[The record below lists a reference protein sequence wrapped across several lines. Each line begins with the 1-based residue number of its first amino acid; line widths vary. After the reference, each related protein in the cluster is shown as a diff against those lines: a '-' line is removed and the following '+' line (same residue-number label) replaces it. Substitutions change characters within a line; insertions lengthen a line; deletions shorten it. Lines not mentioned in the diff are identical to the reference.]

1 MPSAFDLY
9 EFYLQAA
16 DLQGRSIT
24 TTIAGVVVKDVWDP
38 RRKHNEKRLVLSFVG
53 KKKKLPLNKTQA
65 AAVITAARSDDYARW
80 VGVAVILTPGQA
92 TNAKDTIII
101 TPAPAPAGNGEIAE
115 PAAGKEESAAR
126 HLAPA
131 HLTRSQPGPSPAP
144 GRPKFAS

>member
-101 TPAPAPAGNGEIAE
+101 TPAPAQPTNAKDTIITPPAPATAGNGEISE
-115 PAAGKEESAAR
+115 PAAGKEESA
-126 HLAPA
+126 
-131 HLTRSQPGPSPAP
+131 T
-144 GRPKFAS
+144 

>member
-53 KKKKLPLNKTQA
+53 KKKKLPLNKTQGA
-65 AAVITAARSDDYARW
+65 AAIPP
-80 VGVAVILTPGQA
+80 PGQA

-101 TPAPAPAGNGEIAE
+101 PPAPATAGNGEISE
-115 PAAGKEESAAR
+115 PAAGKEESA
-126 HLAPA
+126 
-131 HLTRSQPGPSPAP
+131 T
-144 GRPKFAS
+144 

>member
-101 TPAPAPAGNGEIAE
+101 TPAPATAGNGEISE
-115 PAAGKEESAAR
+115 PAAGKEESA
-126 HLAPA
+126 
-131 HLTRSQPGPSPAP
+131 T
-144 GRPKFAS
+144 